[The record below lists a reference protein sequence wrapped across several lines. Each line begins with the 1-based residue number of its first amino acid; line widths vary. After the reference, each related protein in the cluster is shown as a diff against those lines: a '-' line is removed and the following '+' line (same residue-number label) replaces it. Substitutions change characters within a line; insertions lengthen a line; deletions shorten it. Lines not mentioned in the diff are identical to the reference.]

1 MTELI
6 KNIFTPE
13 TLDFEG
19 VRNDEKFLNTFTN
32 LYRIELFKD
41 GLDLILTKV
50 KEKHL
55 KFDIKIIKGWDTNVG
70 CFLTEK
76 RSFVDQVAGK
86 IFHNRSLKIILRQ
99 LSYNVM
105 AHEMAHALEYESKIN
120 LGEDFRKAIGFDMKD
135 RDPQIITLKAEVKRL
150 MVEALKAYKPE
161 QFLSELFAR
170 YFELLSVSRN
180 VQANGDFTTAD
191 VMDFFAN
198 TTNFI
203 RDIFNPQIKA
213 KIDPEIALWSGKL
226 VKEVRLEEP
235 QQKFSEKVDSFHK
248 RSSAGWSKN
257 VKSNAGW
264 ELGWKKYEGI
274 EGDKS

>member
-1 MTELI
+1 MSDFLKT
-6 KNIFTPE
+6 IFSPSQ
-13 TLDFEG
+13 LDFEG
-19 VRNDEKFLNTFTN
+19 VRNDDKFVNTFLN

-55 KFDIKIIKGWDTNVG
+55 KFDVKIIKGWDTNVG

-76 RSFVDQVAGK
+76 RTVIDQVAGK

-120 LGEDFRKAIGFDMKD
+120 LGEEFRTAIGYDMKD
-135 RDPQIITLKAEVKRL
+135 RDPQIITLKAEIKRL
-150 MVEALKAYKPE
+150 MVEALKTYKPE
-161 QFLSELFAR
+161 QFISELFAR
-170 YFELLSVSRN
+170 YFELLSISRN
-180 VQANGDFTTAD
+180 VQSNGDFSTAD

-203 RDIFNPQIKA
+203 KNKFNPQIKS
-213 KIDPEIALWSGKL
+213 KIDPEIARITSELAKT
-226 VKEVRLEEP
+226 VILEEP

-248 RSSAGWSKN
+248 RATNSWSKN
-257 VKSNAGW
+257 VKSNANW
-264 ELGWKKYEGI
+264 QLGWKRFEELEG
-274 EGDKS
+274 EKK